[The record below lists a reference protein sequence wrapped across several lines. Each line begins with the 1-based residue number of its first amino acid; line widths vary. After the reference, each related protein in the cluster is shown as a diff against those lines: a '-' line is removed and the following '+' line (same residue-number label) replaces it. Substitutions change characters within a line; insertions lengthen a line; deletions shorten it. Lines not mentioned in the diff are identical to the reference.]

1 MNKIKKILLIAVIAL
16 VVVLVISSLVWAVKA
31 TQKPAFLAKL
41 LSGGNAGAYYVVF
54 VQTGGGATSY
64 YGHIISSDR
73 ETLILSQP
81 SYIDVQA
88 AAKEGEQPQVSFRQM
103 KDDFLKPLAE
113 MTIYKQN
120 VVFIQELSSDSP
132 IIEAY
137 KNAK

>member
-1 MNKIKKILLIAVIAL
+1 MSKIKKILLVAAIAL
-16 VVVLVISSLVWAVKA
+16 VVVLVIFGVVWTIKA

-41 LSGGNAGAYYVVF
+41 LSGGDAGAYYVVF
-54 VQTGGGATSY
+54 VQTGNGATSY
-64 YGHIISSDR
+64 YGHIIDSDR
-73 ETLILSQP
+73 ETLVLSQP
-81 SYIDVQA
+81 SYIDVQP
-88 AAKEGEQPQVSFRQM
+88 AAKEGEQPQISFRQM
-103 KDDFLKPLAE
+103 KDDFLKPKAE